1 MPVIRSQF
9 HPPFLLR
16 NAHLQTLLPVIS
28 RRKMRLPYLRE
39 RLELAD
45 GDFLDLDWLPAPGC
59 DLAILSHGLE
69 GSSQD
74 ATICGMAPTLQR
86 SGWNVLA
93 WNYRGCSGELNRLPR
108 LYHSGETG
116 DLALVIQHAAR
127 RFSRI
132 ALIGFS
138 LGGNLVL
145 KYLGEACPH
154 STVACAAAISAPI
167 DLAAS
172 ARALDQRRTNRLYL
186 RRLIATLVRKVKAK
200 AKHFPEQIDAS
211 QTKGIR
217 GFEDFDGR
225 FTAPVHGFRDAIDY
239 WTRCSSLQF
248 LRAITV
254 PTLILNAQDD
264 PFLTP
269 NCLPFEEAKASAHV
283 FLEAPTAGGHLGF
296 YDSLSRKQSW
306 AQRRIVEFL
315 SEWCRGQVEACCS
328 SNRWLLA

>member
-9 HPPFLLR
+9 HPPFWLR

-28 RRKMRLPYLRE
+28 RKKRRLPYYRE

-45 GDFLDLDWLPAPGC
+45 GDFLDLDWLQASGS

-74 ATICGMAPTLQR
+74 VTICGMADALQR

-93 WNYRGCSGELNRLPR
+93 WNYRGCSEELNRLPR
-108 LYHSGETG
+108 LYHSGETA
-116 DLALVIQHAAR
+116 DLALVIEHAAR

-132 ALIGFS
+132 TLIGFS

-145 KYLGEACPH
+145 KYLGEARPH
-154 STVACAAAISAPI
+154 SAVACAAAISAPV

-172 ARALDQRRTNRLYL
+172 ARALDQRRMNRLYL

-200 AKHFPEQIDAS
+200 ARHFPDQIDAS

-225 FTAPVHGFRDAIDY
+225 FTAPVHGFRDASDY
-239 WTRCSSLQF
+239 WTRCSSRQF

-254 PTLILNAQDD
+254 PTLILSAQDD

-269 NCLPFEEAKASAHV
+269 DSFPFEEAEVSGHV
-283 FLEAPTAGGHLGF
+283 FLEAPDRGGHLGF
-296 YDSLSRKQSW
+296 RSSLSGKQSW
-306 AQRRIVEFL
+306 AERRIIAFL
-315 SEWCRGQVEACCS
+315 SQ
-328 SNRWLLA
+328 